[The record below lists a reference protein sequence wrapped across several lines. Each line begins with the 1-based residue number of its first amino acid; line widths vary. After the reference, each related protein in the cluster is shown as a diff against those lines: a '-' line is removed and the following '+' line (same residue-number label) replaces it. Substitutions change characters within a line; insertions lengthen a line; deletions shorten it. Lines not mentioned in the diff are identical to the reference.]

1 MAIKSQAGQLKSVK
15 YQHQLRF
22 AKLESAAKVD
32 LKMDKIGVKI
42 SKLKKDP
49 LLLLLSFPFNSF
61 YY

>member
-1 MAIKSQAGQLKSVK
+1 MAIKSQAGRLIKKRQISASTKICK
-15 YQHQLRF
+15 I
-22 AKLESAAKVD
+22 ESAAKVD

-61 YY
+61 Y